1 VTCESCNN
9 WVIPPLEERPEP
21 VLSINYLKKCEYVPV
36 LYFEEEKINSPEYFL
51 TMFYGSKNSCEW
63 LPLIGAPG
71 VDLNKKPNWPLGH
84 WNFKKKLYTKFIN
97 KQFNFTGKMYDSK
110 KTQPKKRPEL
120 PKSCSDF
127 EIFFRSYFLARSK
140 R

>member
-1 VTCESCNN
+1 VNHVII

-21 VLSINYLKKCEYVPV
+21 VLSINYLKKCEYVHV

-71 VDLNKKPNWPLGH
+71 VDLNKSPIGLWDAG
-84 WNFKKKLYTKFIN
+84 I
-97 KQFNFTGKMYDSK
+97 SK
-110 KTQPKKRPEL
+110 KNCTRN
-120 PKSCSDF
+120 S
-127 EIFFRSYFLARSK
+127 
-140 R
+140 